1 MLHPTKKLADFRLA
15 NSSGSG
21 ACLDPLGAR
30 AHNVGMRIKINGQWA
45 EHCDGLTVSGLL
57 EALELDMRRV
67 AVERNT
73 AIVRRKTFDQTTL
86 VDNDELEIVTL
97 VGGG

>member
-1 MLHPTKKLADFRLA
+1 MRRVGQTPIRTLAPADR
-15 NSSGSG
+15 
-21 ACLDPLGAR
+21 LDPLGWR
-30 AHNVGMRIKINGQWA
+30 AHNGGVRIKINGEWA
-45 EHCDGLTVSGLL
+45 DHSDGLTVAQLL
-57 EALELDMRRV
+57 EVLALDSRRV

-86 VDNDELEIVTL
+86 DENDELEIVTL